1 MRKSEAELLQE
12 QLEEYHGNEW
22 SMTVVNLRNL
32 GFHVPKTEHP
42 YFIAALRA
50 NQQQSD
56 GEEKSGEE
64 TVKKVFER
72 KSEVMIWDNNK
83 KSWSVH
89 HATKWQ
95 IQRHASHEQKV
106 YIFDTRERQFVPI
119 DQFQLPPESE

>member
-32 GFHVPKTEHP
+32 GFHVPETEHP

-50 NQQQSD
+50 NHEDASR
-56 GEEKSGEE
+56 EE
-64 TVKKVFER
+64 TVKKVFEK
-72 KSEVMIWDNNK
+72 KSEVVIWDNNK
-83 KSWSVH
+83 KSWTVH
-89 HATKWQ
+89 QATRWQ
-95 IQRHASHEQKV
+95 IQRHARHEEKV